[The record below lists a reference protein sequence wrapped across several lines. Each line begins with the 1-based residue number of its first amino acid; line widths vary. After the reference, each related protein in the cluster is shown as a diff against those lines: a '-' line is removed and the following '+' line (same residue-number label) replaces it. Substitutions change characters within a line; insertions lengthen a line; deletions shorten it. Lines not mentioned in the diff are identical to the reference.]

1 MLCSTGLLPRGEE
14 RHAAGPGLVGDP
26 GAAGELCLQPQ
37 NGWGPKQGPGAEE
50 PIQGDQDSNRPDPS
64 VGGHYSKCFEDTVVI
79 EMILRY
85 WKRYEYVILRDSEGT
100 LWDFVCNLWVLK
112 VIARY
117 FEGTL
122 KRFKRFWRLS
132 WRFWRLFRRLWS
144 FSVYCL

>member
-26 GAAGELCLQPQ
+26 GAAGVLCLQPQ
-37 NGWGPKQGPGAEE
+37 NVSGPKQGPGL
-50 PIQGDQDSNRPDPS
+50 QGQKNRYGDQDSNRPDPS

-100 LWDFVCNLWVLK
+100 L
-112 VIARY
+112 
-117 FEGTL
+117 
-122 KRFKRFWRLS
+122 
-132 WRFWRLFRRLWS
+132 
-144 FSVYCL
+144 